1 MYLRR
6 FLICSCLVPLICSS
20 AFGQSQP
27 TRYGNIWLEF
37 TQKEKYLYLS
47 GYQEGIATFLG
58 ESIPQMAGCECREP
72 KEAGLN
78 RVQHTFRSVRVD
90 FDLETVAKVMTD
102 IYKDPANVF
111 IMFPQMV
118 RLAADKLKG
127 KDIGQDIIET
137 RKHVIEIHELLKKK
151 N

>member
-6 FLICSCLVPLICSS
+6 FLICVCLAPLIYSS
-20 AFGQSQP
+20 GFGQARP
-27 TRYGNIWLEF
+27 TRYGDLWSQLSQN
-37 TQKEKYLYLS
+37 EKYFYLS
-47 GYQEGIATFLG
+47 GYQDGIATFLG
-58 ESIPQMAGCECREP
+58 ASLPQMAGCECREP

-78 RVQHTFRSVRVD
+78 RVQHTFQAVRVD
-90 FDLETVAKVMTD
+90 LDLETVAKVMTD

-118 RLAADKLKG
+118 RLAVDKLKG
-127 KDIGQDIIET
+127 KDIGQDIIDN

>member
-1 MYLRR
+1 MFLRR
-6 FLICSCLVPLICSS
+6 FLICICLVLLSCSS
-20 AFGQSQP
+20 GFGQAQP
-27 TRYGNIWLEF
+27 TRYGDIWSDLSRN
-37 TQKEKYLYLS
+37 EKYLYLT

-58 ESIPQMAGCECREP
+58 ESIPQMARCECREP

-78 RVQHTFRSVRVD
+78 RVQHAFQAVRVD
-90 FDLETVAKVMTD
+90 FDLETVAKVITD

-118 RLAADKLKG
+118 RLAVDKLKG
-127 KDIGQDIIET
+127 KDIGQDIIDN